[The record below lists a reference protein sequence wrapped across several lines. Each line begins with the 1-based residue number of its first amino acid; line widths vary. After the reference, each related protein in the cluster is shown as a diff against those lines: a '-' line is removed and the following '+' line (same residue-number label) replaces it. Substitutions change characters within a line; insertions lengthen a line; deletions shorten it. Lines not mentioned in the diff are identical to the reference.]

1 MVVGQDSMDYWRLGF
16 VGWSSSFDLSDA
28 AAAFDQETLPEEA
41 LVDDLDLDFDVSV
54 STDDVIADLDKE
66 FSFLATTDENTT
78 RLDLARAYMEMGDRM
93 GARDL
98 LEEVVAEGNG
108 SQKSEA
114 QGMLMR
120 IG

>member
-1 MVVGQDSMDYWRLGF
+1 M
-16 VGWSSSFDLSDA
+16 
-28 AAAFDQETLPEEA
+28 
-41 LVDDLDLDFDVSV
+41 
-54 STDDVIADLDKE
+54 IADLDKE

>member
-1 MVVGQDSMDYWRLGF
+1 M
-16 VGWSSSFDLSDA
+16 SDT

-108 SQKSEA
+108 SPKSEA

>member
-1 MVVGQDSMDYWRLGF
+1 
-16 VGWSSSFDLSDA
+16 
-28 AAAFDQETLPEEA
+28 
-41 LVDDLDLDFDVSV
+41 
-54 STDDVIADLDKE
+54 
-66 FSFLATTDENTT
+66 
-78 RLDLARAYMEMGDRM
+78 MEMGDRM